1 MPWKCIIMHLGFGR
15 GQNWFHA
22 QLDAYWLY
30 NLEKSLVSLN
40 RNLLTCKTEILR
52 VPPL

>member
-1 MPWKCIIMHLGFGR
+1 MPWKCIIMHLGFGC
-15 GQNWFHA
+15 GQNCFHA

-30 NLEKSLVSLN
+30 DLEKSLVSLN
-40 RNLLTCKTEILR
+40 CNLLTCKTEILR